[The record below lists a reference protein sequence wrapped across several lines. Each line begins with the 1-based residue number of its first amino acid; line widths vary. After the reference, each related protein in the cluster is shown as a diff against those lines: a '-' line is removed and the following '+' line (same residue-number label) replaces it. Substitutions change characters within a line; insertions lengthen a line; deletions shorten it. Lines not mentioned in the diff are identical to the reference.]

1 MPAQRVATSLPTAQ
15 TGKARPG
22 GPRGAGREGWV
33 RDSPPRAGI
42 APLIAG
48 SVPRRLLL
56 GAGLVLAAWLTWPV
70 LSVAPGPG
78 LDPAY
83 GYGLT
88 EAARQGLASG
98 SQIVFTYG
106 PLGFLTA
113 PSLWWAPAAAGALA
127 VTAVVHLAW
136 CSVVW
141 IAARRHL
148 PLLGA
153 AAAFVALMWLS
164 TLLPANQTGDAA
176 EMLAL
181 TLAVAA
187 LLLLERRPN
196 GPVVPAAVAVGSVAA
211 AFTVLAKFDS
221 GLLAVGVVAVAAAGL
236 CRRWWAGLA
245 GALGA
250 TGASIVVL
258 WVAAGQPLA
267 DLRPWLERAVVMT
280 LGWGDALRYEA
291 PGTAWQ
297 YPAAALLAAAVLT
310 VLWAGRSRS
319 SVASWL
325 VVGGV
330 LLVGFKHGFVRH
342 DAHVVWFFIPVAALL
357 LALPPVGRRVG
368 VSGAPSNMG
377 PSSPPSTAGLSRSP
391 SMVAPSR
398 SPSTVGSSRPPSTAG
413 SPAPPS
419 TVGSSGRLS
428 WVSAAWLAS
437 TVSALVVL
445 GVVGSTVR
453 PSFVQLAQG
462 SADLVGEVDDLVSP
476 ARTAAVQSAGR
487 AEIRAADP
495 LPDAV
500 LALLAGRGVQVE
512 PYDTSLAW
520 AYGLR
525 WHPTPIFQTNM
536 IDEASLDR
544 LMAASLAGPGA
555 PGAILRRR
563 GPDVEDVPQPWD
575 GPAYR
580 LAELCDYRLAY
591 QDADWDL
598 LLRAAPRCG
607 GAVTLATETVQ
618 PGRPVPVPAAPPGKL
633 VTAAF
638 RLPAP
643 GLAVRLQDLLYKPST
658 SLRFSAGAYSGTV
671 YRAVAGDPLVVYVP
685 AAYDAG
691 GDWPEARFVTLTGFT
706 GLATVTFSA
715 VPIGP

>member
-1 MPAQRVATSLPTAQ
+1 VVAGPN
-15 TGKARPG
+15 AR
-22 GPRGAGREGWV
+22 RGL
-33 RDSPPRAGI
+33 
-42 APLIAG
+42 LI
-48 SVPRRLLL
+48 
-56 GAGLVLAAWLTWPV
+56 AGLVLAAWLTWPV

-78 LDPAY
+78 LDPSY

-88 EAARQGLASG
+88 EAARQGLSFG
-98 SQIVFTYG
+98 HQIVFTYG

-136 CSVVW
+136 CAVLWV
-141 IAARRHL
+141 AARRHL

-153 AAAFVALMWLS
+153 VAAFAAVMWLS
-164 TLLPANQTGDAA
+164 TLLAANQTGDAA

-196 GPVVPAAVAVGSVAA
+196 GPLVPAAIAVGSVAA

-236 CRRWWAGLA
+236 SRRWWAGLA

-258 WVAAGQPLA
+258 WVAAGQPVA
-267 DLRPWLERAVVMT
+267 DLPGWLDRAVVMT

-297 YPAAALLAAAVLT
+297 YPAAALLAVAVLA
-310 VLWAGRSRS
+310 VLWTGPSRS

-342 DAHVVWFFIPVAALL
+342 DAHVVWFFIPVVALL
-357 LALPPVGRRVG
+357 LALPPVGRRMG
-368 VSGAPSNMG
+368 VSGAPSAVG
-377 PSSPPSTAGLSRSP
+377 PSGPRSTLGTPSSPSTFG
-391 SMVAPSR
+391 APS
-398 SPSTVGSSRPPSTAG
+398 SPSTVD
-413 SPAPPS
+413 
-419 TVGSSGRLS
+419 SSGHVSAVGGSGAPSKVGRSGPVS
-428 WVSAAWLAS
+428 WVRGAWLAS
-437 TVSALVVL
+437 TVCALVVL

-453 PSFVQLAQG
+453 PSFGQWAQG
-462 SADLVGEVDDLVSP
+462 SADLVSEVGDVVSP

-495 LPDAV
+495 LPGAV

-520 AYGLR
+520 AYRLR
-525 WHPTPIFQTNM
+525 WQPTPVFQTNM
-536 IDEASLDR
+536 IDEASIDR
-544 LMAASLAGPGA
+544 FMAASLAGPGA
-555 PGAILRRR
+555 PPAILRRR

-607 GAVTLATETVQ
+607 GTVTLATETVQ
-618 PGRPVPVPAAPPGKL
+618 PGRPVAVPAAPPGKL

-638 RLPAP
+638 RLPSP
-643 GLAVRLQDLLYKPST
+643 GLATRLQNLLYKPST
-658 SLRFSAGAYSGTV
+658 SLRLTAGAYSGTV

-685 AAYDAG
+685 AAHNAG
-691 GDWPEARFVTLTGFT
+691 GDWPEARFVTLSGFT
-706 GLATVTFSA
+706 GRATVTFSA
-715 VPIGP
+715 VPIGT